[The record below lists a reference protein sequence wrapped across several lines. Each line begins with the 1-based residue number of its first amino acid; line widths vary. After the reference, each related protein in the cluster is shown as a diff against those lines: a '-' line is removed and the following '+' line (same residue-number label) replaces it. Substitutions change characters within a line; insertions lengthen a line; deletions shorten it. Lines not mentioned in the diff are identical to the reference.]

1 MANPLLGFLS
11 GMAGGG
17 AGVGDGAALLMQA
30 VGAAM
35 RGESA
40 QDFMSRLA
48 SERPELRQ
56 VNLGDLQGS
65 AQKLCQQKGVDANA
79 LAQKI
84 DNVIDPMIKR

>member
-1 MANPLLGFLS
+1 MPNPIMSLFSGANTSILL
-11 GMAGGG
+11 
-17 AGVGDGAALLMQA
+17 QA

-48 SERPELRQ
+48 QERPELKQ
-56 VNLGDLQGS
+56 INLGDLQGS
-65 AQKLCQQKGVDANA
+65 AQKLCQQKGVDANQ

-84 DNVIDPMIKR
+84 DGMIEPIIKR

>member
-11 GMAGGG
+11 GITGGAAGGTSI
-17 AGVGDGAALLMQA
+17 LMQA

-40 QDFMSRLA
+40 HDFMTRLA
-48 SERPELRQ
+48 NERPELRQ

-65 AQKLCQQKGVDANA
+65 AQKLCQQQGVDPNA

-84 DNVIDPMIKR
+84 DGVIDPMIKR

>member
-1 MANPLLGFLS
+1 MPNPIMSLFSGANTSILL
-11 GMAGGG
+11 
-17 AGVGDGAALLMQA
+17 QA

-48 SERPELRQ
+48 QERPELKQ
-56 VNLGDLQGS
+56 INLGDLQGS
-65 AQKLCQQKGVDANA
+65 AQKLCQQKGVDANQ

-84 DNVIDPMIKR
+84 DGMIEPMIKR

>member
-1 MANPLLGFLS
+1 MSLFSGANTSILL
-11 GMAGGG
+11 
-17 AGVGDGAALLMQA
+17 QA

-48 SERPELRQ
+48 QERPELKQ
-56 VNLGDLQGS
+56 INLGDLQGS
-65 AQKLCQQKGVDANA
+65 AQKLCAQKGVDANQ

-84 DNVIDPMIKR
+84 DGVIEPIIKR